1 MATELIEG
9 DHDNKDNI
17 MLMRADLMRRAGQ
30 FDELI
35 AGYVSV
41 KFDED
46 LINQIVGFPREV
58 KENALW
64 QKEAHH

>member
-1 MATELIEG
+1 
-9 DHDNKDNI
+9 
-17 MLMRADLMRRAGQ
+17 MLMRVDLMRRAGQ

-35 AGYVSV
+35 AGYASV

-46 LINQIVGFPREV
+46 LLKQIVGFPREV